1 MLRPYT
7 PDSPEKLEA
16 ELDLAVARGRGGDVA
31 GGAGD
36 AGRILGG
43 RRRENDQVGRVGV
56 GAVEEVEELGAELQG
71 EALAELGVF
80 EDAEIPGGE
89 AGADVGVATEI
100 AGEAA
105 LGRWCDK
112 GRGIEILARIAGD
125 DFAGEVGVEERAH
138 RVAGVAGV
146 GGVVAELRSDREAG
160 LGGDDA
166 GKRPAS
172 DEAAG
177 P

>member
-7 PDSPEKLEA
+7 PALPEELEA
-16 ELDLAVARGRGGDVA
+16 ELDLAAAGGCRGDGA

-43 RRRENDQVGRVGV
+43 RRSENDQVGRVEV

-89 AGADVGVATEI
+89 AGADVGVATKI

-105 LGRWCDK
+105 LGRRCDK
-112 GRGIEILARIAGD
+112 GRGIEILAGIAGD
-125 DFAGEVGVEERAH
+125 DFAGEIRIEERAH

-146 GGVVAELRSDREAG
+146 
-160 LGGDDA
+160 
-166 GKRPAS
+166 
-172 DEAAG
+172 
-177 P
+177 